1 MSEHVLLQCSGLE
14 LSVGDTQV
22 TSGLDFSINTGQC
35 WCILGRNGCG
45 KTTLLHTLAGL
56 RKPNRGTVR
65 VSGQPLPQYSRRQLA
80 TRIGILFQDFDD
92 PFPATVLETVLQGRH
107 PYLNPWQWE
116 SAPDLEIALE
126 ALAFVGMDSFGTRNI
141 QTLSGGE
148 RQRVGIAALRAQQP
162 DLLLLDEPTSHL
174 DMHHTVDILERLVA
188 SCRKNNQAI
197 CLVLHDVNLATR
209 LADHVLLL
217 LGNGKSRSGS
227 CENMLT
233 TTSLEQ
239 LYQHPLIQLE
249 TPMGPVWLPT

>member
-1 MSEHVLLQCSGLE
+1 MSEQAVLQCSGLE
-14 LSVGDTQV
+14 LYVGDTHV
-22 TSGLDFSINTGQC
+22 TSGLDFSISAGQC

-45 KTTLLHTLAGL
+45 KTTLMHALAGL
-56 RKPNRGTVR
+56 RKANRGTIR
-65 VSGQPLPQYSRRQLA
+65 VSGQPLPDYSRRQLA

-116 SAPDLEIALE
+116 SAFDLEIAME
-126 ALAFVGMDSFGTRNI
+126 ALAFVGMDSFGERNI

-174 DMHHTVDILERLVA
+174 DMHHTIDILERLVS
-188 SCRKNNQAI
+188 SCRKDNQAI
-197 CLVLHDVNLATR
+197 CLVLHDVNLAAR

-217 LGNGKSRSGS
+217 LGGGNSRSGQRES
-227 CENMLT
+227 MLNT
-233 TTSLEQ
+233 ASLEQ

-249 TPMGPVWLPT
+249 TPIGPVWMPS